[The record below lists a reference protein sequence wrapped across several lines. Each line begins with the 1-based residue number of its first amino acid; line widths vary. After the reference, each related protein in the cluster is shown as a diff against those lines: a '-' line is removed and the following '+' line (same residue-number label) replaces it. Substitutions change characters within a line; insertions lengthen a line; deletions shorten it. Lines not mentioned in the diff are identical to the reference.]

1 MTGFASDYAALA
13 HADRVAA
20 AATALENVR
29 SKHLKSAECWDRL
42 AAVELELR
50 QSRQTSSD
58 QYGPE
63 GK

>member
-1 MTGFASDYAALA
+1 MSEFASDYAALA

-20 AATALENVR
+20 AATALENGR
-29 SKHLKSAECWDRL
+29 SKHLKSDECWARL
-42 AAVELELR
+42 AAAELEFR

-58 QYGPE
+58 QHGPE